1 MRTHTTRPARR
12 ARAAT
17 LVALILLVA
26 STPVQSQPAHRSIL
40 AGKLR
45 TRLAEIA
52 TTVPGVLG
60 AQVLDV
66 TSGQRIGVND
76 TLVFPQ
82 GSAIKI
88 AILTELYRQEEAG
101 ELKLTDQLPVR
112 RADMAA
118 GSGLLQRFGDGTST
132 LALRDVAVMM
142 IVLSDNT
149 ATNMLI
155 ERTQMARI
163 NATMRSLGVPSIQ
176 VKRKMIQPRESA
188 MGNENVATPHD
199 AATLMAR
206 IARCDLPMSKER
218 CADLRRILEIPKG
231 GPVAASVG
239 PGVRVAWKPGGI
251 EGVSTYWALVDLP
264 GAPYAVTAMVNY
276 ATDGEQVA
284 EALRAVAD
292 AAATYMQALAR
303 STPTGARVP
312 LEEAR
317 RVVP

>member
-1 MRTHTTRPARR
+1 MRTPTARPTPR
-12 ARAAT
+12 AHG
-17 LVALILLVA
+17 LALALAVLLVA
-26 STPVQSQPAHRSIL
+26 WQPAAAQPAHRTIL

-45 TRLAEIA
+45 ARLVEIA
-52 TTVPGVLG
+52 GSVPGVMG

-66 TSGQRIGVND
+66 TSGQRVGVND

-112 RADMAA
+112 RSDMAA

-132 LALRDVAVMM
+132 LALRDIAIMM

-176 VKRKMIQPRESA
+176 VRRKMIQPRESA

-199 AATLMAR
+199 AATLMSR
-206 IARCDLPMSKER
+206 IARCDLPMTKER

-264 GAPYAVTAMVNY
+264 GGPYAVTAMVNY
-276 ATDGEQVA
+276 ATDDAKVA
-284 EALRAVAD
+284 DALRAVAD
-292 AAATYMQALAR
+292 AAATYMQAIAR